1 MMRTKSAQSVTSAAK
16 SPTRSKPQRHRQPVE
31 TRRALIEAAAKIFNS
46 AGYHGTDSNRIARE
60 AGYAPGTFYVHFPD
74 KLAIF
79 LAVYE
84 NWVSAE
90 WSSIEVIL
98 KSGGSARAIR
108 RRLSRAVLE
117 HHRKWRTFR
126 ASLRALSATDDV
138 VHAARVAS
146 RARQIETMSRL
157 IRARNTPRA
166 EPGADARAIADRRS
180 AMRRGRRGRREVFG
194 CPARKRSCGC
204 STKARAICWATV
216 QPEPLTPFSV
226 LEERGTIAGGT
237 ATRRAMSANS
247 RSIAR
252 GAIGIIAWPASE
264 RANSGSSQTEC
275 EQRFLPRQEARAR
288 GLRAQSTRSA
298 ARV

>member
-1 MMRTKSAQSVTSAAK
+1 
-16 SPTRSKPQRHRQPVE
+16 
-31 TRRALIEAAAKIFNS
+31 LIEAAAKIFNS

-126 ASLRALSATDDV
+126 ASLRALSSTDDV

-146 RARQIETMSRL
+146 RSRQIETMTRL
-157 IRARNTPRA
+157 IRARNTRVPSRA
-166 EPGADARAIADRRS
+166 RMLAQLLVAEALCDAVAEGDAKSLGVREEDIVRLLDESSRDLLAD
-180 AMRRGRRGRREVFG
+180 
-194 CPARKRSCGC
+194 
-204 STKARAICWATV
+204 
-216 QPEPLTPFSV
+216 
-226 LEERGTIAGGT
+226 
-237 ATRRAMSANS
+237 
-247 RSIAR
+247 
-252 GAIGIIAWPASE
+252 GAIS
-264 RANSGSSQTEC
+264 RLT
-275 EQRFLPRQEARAR
+275 
-288 GLRAQSTRSA
+288 
-298 ARV
+298 